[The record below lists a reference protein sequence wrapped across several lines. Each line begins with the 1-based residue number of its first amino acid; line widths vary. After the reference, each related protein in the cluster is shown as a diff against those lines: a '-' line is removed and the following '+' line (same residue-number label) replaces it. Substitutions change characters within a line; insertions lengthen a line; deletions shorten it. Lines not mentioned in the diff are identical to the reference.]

1 MKEIVRLQLATW
13 VRNRRIATVLLALGL
28 VLAAVSAWSTYS
40 DVAQREAHGEAA
52 AAARDQWEG
61 RGSVHPHSM
70 AHFGDF
76 AFRPSG
82 PLARLD
88 RGVQARLGK
97 VLRIEGHKQGTPLH
111 ADAARAGS
119 LARFPQP
126 DAAFFLHG
134 VVPLLLIF
142 LGALGL
148 ASDRESGRLRQALVQ
163 GVGARSLLMG
173 HFLSLW
179 GLGLL
184 LLSVVVLSSW
194 LTSLWLGT
202 AIQGDGAR
210 LLTFVGVHGLFLAVI
225 AATTVVASVWVRSGR
240 SALLVLLAIW
250 VAGTAVLPRAVN
262 SASNAL
268 FPLPS
273 RDAFQAGMAADRE
286 DGPDGHNP
294 KDAFIEKRRQEVLQE
309 YGVETVEELPIN
321 FDGIAMQLDEEY
333 ANQIWDDHHGR
344 LEAQMARQ
352 SRIGRLAALFNPF
365 QAVDHISMA
374 VTGTDLHHD
383 LDFLHQAESYRR
395 RLIGELNDEHAYGG
409 SKTGD
414 HSYRPSPDFYA
425 SLEPF
430 SYTAPGLKEAIRSR
444 SGELVALLIW
454 LVLLGV
460 ALLRGGARLERGS
473 LSC

>member
-1 MKEIVRLQLATW
+1 M
-13 VRNRRIATVLLALGL
+13 
-28 VLAAVSAWSTYS
+28 
-40 DVAQREAHGEAA
+40 
-52 AAARDQWEG
+52 
-61 RGSVHPHSM
+61 
-70 AHFGDF
+70 
-76 AFRPSG
+76 
-82 PLARLD
+82 
-88 RGVQARLGK
+88 
-97 VLRIEGHKQGTPLH
+97 
-111 ADAARAGS
+111 
-119 LARFPQP
+119 
-126 DAAFFLHG
+126 
-134 VVPLLLIF
+134 IF

-444 SGELVALLIW
+444 SGSWLL
-454 LVLLGV
+454 
-460 ALLRGGARLERGS
+460 S
-473 LSC
+473 